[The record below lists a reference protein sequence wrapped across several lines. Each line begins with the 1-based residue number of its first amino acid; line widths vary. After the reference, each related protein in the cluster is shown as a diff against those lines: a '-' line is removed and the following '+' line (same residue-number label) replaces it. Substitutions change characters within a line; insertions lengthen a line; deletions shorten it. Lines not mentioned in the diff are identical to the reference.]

1 MREKPIVIL
10 VGTFDTK
17 PGIFDEL
24 YQSLESEKW
33 EIVGVNTGTFGSKV
47 NFDVQFEAEEVAQ
60 VGGKSLTQLLTDKS
74 RTQSIETMGK
84 GSRIICENLVQ
95 NKQVVGVISAG
106 GGGGTFMAMQAMQSI
121 PYGIPKVCISTLA
134 ARDLSAQM
142 GAKDIVLVP
151 SIVDVSNLNS
161 LIKPILNRSARMLE
175 AMIDDY
181 LKEKEAEEKTHKVAI
196 SMFGNTTPCVE
207 NCLKLLEQ
215 KGIEVFTFHATGV
228 GGRTMESLIT
238 EGLFDG
244 VLDITTTE
252 LADLLCGG
260 VLDAGPERLDAA
272 LETGIPQVI
281 VPGCLDMVNFTYRDQ
296 VPGQYR
302 ERNLYQWSPDV
313 TLMRTNVDENK
324 RLGQWIMQKLNKTR
338 RPLYLL
344 IPLKGIS
351 EIDRERS
358 SFYDR
363 EANQALFEALKNNIE
378 TDLIEYIEVDHHI
391 NDPEFA
397 EKVVTC
403 YFRLVQTIR

>member
-1 MREKPIVIL
+1 
-10 VGTFDTK
+10 
-17 PGIFDEL
+17 
-24 YQSLESEKW
+24 
-33 EIVGVNTGTFGSKV
+33 
-47 NFDVQFEAEEVAQ
+47 
-60 VGGKSLTQLLTDKS
+60 
-74 RTQSIETMGK
+74 
-84 GSRIICENLVQ
+84 
-95 NKQVVGVISAG
+95 
-106 GGGGTFMAMQAMQSI
+106 
-121 PYGIPKVCISTLA
+121 
-134 ARDLSAQM
+134 
-142 GAKDIVLVP
+142 
-151 SIVDVSNLNS
+151 
-161 LIKPILNRSARMLE
+161 MLE

-215 KGIEVFTFHATGV
+215 NGIEVFTFHATGV
-228 GGRTMESLIT
+228 GGRTMESLIS

-272 LETGIPQVI
+272 LETGIPQVV
-281 VPGCLDMVNFTYRDQ
+281 VPGCLDMVNFTYPDQ

-363 EANQALFEALKNNIE
+363 EANQALFDALKNNIE

-403 YFRLVQTIR
+403 YFRLDQTIR